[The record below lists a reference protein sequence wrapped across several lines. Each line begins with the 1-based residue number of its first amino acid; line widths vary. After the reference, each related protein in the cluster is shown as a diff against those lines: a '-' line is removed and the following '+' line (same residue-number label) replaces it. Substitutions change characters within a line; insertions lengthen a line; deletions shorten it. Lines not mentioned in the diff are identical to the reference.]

1 VGATLPKD
9 IVGVERAQAM
19 GMAVEGSLHRM
30 QTAILKVLDA
40 AGQRM
45 SVLERDNVAG
55 LERVAFTVTATR
67 RMHQRLLHDLK
78 ANDETDQVVVFR
90 DLEEE

>member
-1 VGATLPKD
+1 
-9 IVGVERAQAM
+9 
-19 GMAVEGSLHRM
+19 
-30 QTAILKVLDA
+30 
-40 AGQRM
+40 M